1 MWASLHRQRGG
12 AYTVN
17 EVARLLAQ
25 ISRLCEQPSA
35 ARAHDSQYSRAD
47 ETTVLVVLYN
57 ADLVSY
63 SYRSPL
69 SSATATFFFLLPNP
83 IAPKSI
89 TNPLGLLH
97 PPT

>member
-1 MWASLHRQRGG
+1 MWAPLHHQRRG

-17 EVARLLAQ
+17 EGARLLAQ

-35 ARAHDSQYSRAD
+35 ARAHDSQYSRAN
-47 ETTVLVVLYN
+47 ETTVLFVLYN

-63 SYRSPL
+63 SYHSPL
-69 SSATATFFFLLPNP
+69 SSATATFFFFLPNP
-83 IAPKSI
+83 IPPKII
-89 TNPLGLLH
+89 TNPLGLPH